1 MVGDNY
7 PSTPDSVGFLKN
19 TIESLYSVLI
29 MKTMHHLS
37 QNGNKG
43 GTVRQLVDL

>member
-7 PSTPDSVGFLKN
+7 PSIPDSVGFLKN

-29 MKTMHHLS
+29 MKAMHHLS

-43 GTVRQLVDL
+43 GTVHQLVDL